1 MCELARPMRVVY
13 RTRTLEKACNL
24 QKDGDRLWGRQIA
37 GKVRLRIEQIRGV
50 DVLAELRLIPGARF
64 HQLTGDR
71 LGQCAMDLTK
81 NWRIIVEPWDE
92 LRSEIIGGDVNEED
106 VRAVRIRDV
115 EDYH

>member
-1 MCELARPMRVVY
+1 MRVVY

-37 GKVRLRIEQIRGV
+37 GKVRLRIEQIRGA
-50 DVLAELRLIPGARF
+50 DVLAQLRLIPGARF

-71 LGQCAMDLTK
+71 AGQYAMDLTK

-92 LRSEIIGGDVNEED
+92 LGAGVIVGEFSESAID
-106 VRAVRIRDV
+106 ALRIYDV